1 MKITSFHDPA
11 ECMIRHSLSRLH
23 AGVHQPKAH
32 KKKNQ
37 NLKHTNFPGK
47 ENHQNVS
54 TKQATLT
61 FADLQAITFGDKRG
75 RIPPFQNNAHI
86 RAKT

>member
-1 MKITSFHDPA
+1 MHDQTLPIQA
-11 ECMIRHSLSRLH
+11 TRRSSS
-23 AGVHQPKAH
+23 AKGTQ
-32 KKKNQ
+32 KKNQ